1 MILIGKD
8 VNEGYWRRGSHLGR
22 GFVHAPCAK
31 IGQILSVL
39 SSRRHNLWMCIEL
52 LENTRSVAQ
61 PSQRRIPSCEAGT
74 RYPVPSVWVVLSD
87 GGFFALLSL
96 SMRCAGSLGFDAAN
110 KLVWAIR
117 SEFGF
122 QS

>member
-1 MILIGKD
+1 MSVTK
-8 VNEGYWRRGSHLGR
+8 NE
-22 GFVHAPCAK
+22 
-31 IGQILSVL
+31 
-39 SSRRHNLWMCIEL
+39 
-52 LENTRSVAQ
+52 
-61 PSQRRIPSCEAGT
+61 RRISSCEAGN
-74 RYPVPSVWVVLSD
+74 RYLVPSVWVVLSD

-110 KLVWAIR
+110 KLVGAIR

>member
-1 MILIGKD
+1 MVQQAQVALPSFGTRTYECYQ
-8 VNEGYWRRGSHLGR
+8 NE
-22 GFVHAPCAK
+22 
-31 IGQILSVL
+31 
-39 SSRRHNLWMCIEL
+39 
-52 LENTRSVAQ
+52 
-61 PSQRRIPSCEAGT
+61 RRIPSCEVGT
-74 RYPVPSVWVVLSD
+74 RYPLPSVWGVLSD

-110 KLVWAIR
+110 KLVGAIR